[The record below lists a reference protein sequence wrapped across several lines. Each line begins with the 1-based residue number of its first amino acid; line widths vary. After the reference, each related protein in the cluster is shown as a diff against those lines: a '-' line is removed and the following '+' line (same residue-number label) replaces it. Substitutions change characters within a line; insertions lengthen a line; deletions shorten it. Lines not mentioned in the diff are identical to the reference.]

1 MLTNIIKVETRLFF
15 REPGVWLL
23 TILLPTIVLVVVGL
37 LFGVK
42 ADPSLGGQRWID
54 IFAPSMVV
62 MTLAI
67 LGVNTMP
74 ARLVKYREKGV
85 MRRLSTTPASARSV
99 LIAQLV
105 VNMGVAVVSLVVLMV
120 VGNVVLEI
128 PFPKDLIGFAVAFLL
143 GMSAL
148 FALGLLVAAVAPT
161 AGIASALFVPLFAL
175 VMFLGGVYLPRQM
188 LPDLLIRIGD
198 YTPPSVQALL
208 DAWSGTPPQL
218 AQLAAMGLITVVA
231 GAAAAR
237 RFRWE

>member
-1 MLTNIIKVETRLFF
+1 MLTKMTLVEAKLFF

-23 TILLPTIVLVVVGL
+23 TILLPTFVLVVVGL
-37 LFGVK
+37 LFGVEP
-42 ADPSLGGQRWID
+42 DPALEGRRWID

-67 LGVNTMP
+67 LGVNTLP

-85 MRRLSTTPASARSV
+85 LRRLSTTPASPRSL

-105 VNMGVAVVSLVVLMV
+105 VNMGVAVVSLVILIV
-120 VGNVVLEI
+120 VGNLVLQI
-128 PFPKDLIGFAVAFLL
+128 PLPKNPVGFTVAFLL

-161 AGIASALFVPLFAL
+161 PGTATALFIPLFAL
-175 VMFLGGVYLPRQM
+175 VMFLGGVYLPRM
-188 LPDLLIRIGD
+188 LLPEFLIRIGD
-198 YTPPSVQALL
+198 YTPPGVQALL
-208 DAWSGTPPQL
+208 DAWSGTSPQL
-218 AQLAAMGLITVVA
+218 AQLAAMVLITVLA

>member
-1 MLTNIIKVETRLFF
+1 MFKTLTLSETRLFF

-37 LFGVK
+37 LFGVEP
-42 ADPSLGGQRWID
+42 DPALGGRRWID

-67 LGVNTMP
+67 LGVNLLP

-85 MRRLSTTPASARSV
+85 LRRLSTTPASPRS
-99 LIAQLV
+99 LLMAQLA
-105 VNMGVAVVSLVVLMV
+105 VNMVVAVLSLAVLLV
-120 VGNVVLEI
+120 VGNLVFGL
-128 PFPKDLIGFAVAFLL
+128 PMPQDPIGFAVAFLL

-148 FALGLLVAAVAPT
+148 FALGLLVAAVSPS

-175 VMFLGGVYLPRQM
+175 VMLLGGVYLPRTM
-188 LPDLLIRIGD
+188 LPELLIRIGD
-198 YTPPSVQALL
+198 YTPPGVQALL
-208 DAWSGTPPQL
+208 DAWQGTTPQL
-218 AQLAAMGLITVVA
+218 AQLAVMALITIVA
-231 GAAAAR
+231 GAVAAR

>member
-1 MLTNIIKVETRLFF
+1 MLTKITAVEARLFF

-23 TILLPTIVLVVVGL
+23 TILLPTMVLVIVGL
-37 LFGVK
+37 LFGTEP
-42 ADPSLGGQRWID
+42 DPDLGGRRWID

-62 MTLAI
+62 MNLAI
-67 LGVNTMP
+67 LGVNTLP

-85 MRRLSTTPASARSV
+85 LRRLSTTPASPRSL

-105 VNMGVAVVSLVVLMV
+105 VNMGVAIVSLGLLIV
-120 VGNVVLEI
+120 VGNLVLQI
-128 PFPKDLIGFAVAFLL
+128 PLPKDLVGFAVAFLV
-143 GMSAL
+143 GMAAL
-148 FALGLLVAAVAPT
+148 FSLGLLVASVAPST
-161 AGIASALFVPLFAL
+161 GVATALFIPLFAL

-188 LPDLLIRIGD
+188 LPEFLIRLGD
-198 YTPPSVQALL
+198 YTPPGVQGLL

-218 AQLAAMGLITVVA
+218 SQLAVMALITVVS

>member
-1 MLTNIIKVETRLFF
+1 
-15 REPGVWLL
+15 
-23 TILLPTIVLVVVGL
+23 
-37 LFGVK
+37 
-42 ADPSLGGQRWID
+42 
-54 IFAPSMVV
+54 
-62 MTLAI
+62 
-67 LGVNTMP
+67 MP

-99 LIAQLV
+99 LIAQLA
-105 VNMGVAVVSLVVLMV
+105 VNMGVAVVSLVVLIV
-120 VGNVVLEI
+120 VGNVVLQV
-128 PFPKDLIGFAVAFLL
+128 PLPKDLLGFAVAFLL

-148 FALGLLVAAVAPT
+148 FALGLLVAAVAPS

-198 YTPPSVQALL
+198 YTPPGVQALL
-208 DAWSGTPPQL
+208 DAWSGTSPQL
-218 AQLAAMGLITVVA
+218 AQLAAMVVVTVLA

>member
-1 MLTNIIKVETRLFF
+1 MLTKITAVETRLFF

-37 LFGVK
+37 IFGVEP
-42 ADPSLGGQRWID
+42 DPALGGQRWID

-67 LGVNTMP
+67 LGVNTLP

-85 MRRLSTTPASARSV
+85 MRRLSTTPASPRSL

-105 VNMGVAVVSLVVLMV
+105 VNMGVAVVSLVLLIV
-120 VGNVVLEI
+120 VGNLVLQV
-128 PFPKDLIGFAVAFLL
+128 PLPKDLIGFAVAFLL

-161 AGIASALFVPLFAL
+161 PGTATALFVPLFAL
-175 VMFLGGVYLPRQM
+175 VMFLGGVYLPRMM
-188 LPDLLIRIGD
+188 LPEFLIRIGD
-198 YTPPSVQALL
+198 YTPPGVQALL
-208 DAWSGTPPQL
+208 DAWSGTSPQL
-218 AQLAAMGLITVVA
+218 AQLAVMGLITVLA